1 VPVDGQVVSG
11 ESEVDQSLIT
21 GESLPVAV
29 GAGDFVST
37 GAINGNGAL
46 EVTATRVGDDS
57 MLSRIIAQ
65 VRDAQSSRVPIQR
78 LVDRVAALFVPA
90 VVAIAGVTFLGW
102 IRAGTSLPVATMN
115 AVAVLVIACP
125 CALGLATPAA
135 LMVGTGAA
143 ASRGILLRDAQ
154 ALETTRGVRTVV
166 FDKTGTLTVGRPQ
179 IQQVESIGSDEATL
193 LRWAASALLPSE
205 HPVARAVVGAAAAR
219 GLRTERPTA
228 FRALPGRGITA
239 RVEGEELLV
248 GNRRLMQEHGIDLGA
263 WTERAEA
270 WQADGLT
277 LTWVARQGVLAG
289 YLGTGDPIRPGASA
303 ALGRLRQRGIE
314 VVLLSGDSR
323 QAATRVARELG
334 IGRVLAE
341 VLPGDKAREIERLRE
356 TGRVAMV
363 GDGVNDAPALAA
375 ADLGFAMS
383 SGTDVAMHTAGIT
396 LMRPDPGLVV
406 DALDLA
412 RATTRTIRQN
422 LFWAFAYNVIGI
434 PLAALGWLS
443 PALAGGAMALSSLT
457 VVSNA
462 LRLRRWRPEQ

>member
-1 VPVDGQVVSG
+1 
-11 ESEVDQSLIT
+11 
-21 GESLPVAV
+21 
-29 GAGDFVST
+29 
-37 GAINGNGAL
+37 
-46 EVTATRVGDDS
+46 
-57 MLSRIIAQ
+57 
-65 VRDAQSSRVPIQR
+65 
-78 LVDRVAALFVPA
+78 
-90 VVAIAGVTFLGW
+90 
-102 IRAGTSLPVATMN
+102 
-115 AVAVLVIACP
+115 
-125 CALGLATPAA
+125 
-135 LMVGTGAA
+135 
-143 ASRGILLRDAQ
+143 
-154 ALETTRGVRTVV
+154 V

-179 IQQVESIGSDEATL
+179 IEQVESIGSDEATL
-193 LRWAASALLPSE
+193 LWWAASALLPSE

-239 RVEGEELLV
+239 RVAGEELLV
-248 GNRRLMQEHGIDLGA
+248 GNWRLMQEHGIDLGE
-263 WTERAEA
+263 WTKRSEA
-270 WQADGLT
+270 LQADGLS
-277 LTWVARQGVLAG
+277 LTWVARQGMLAG
-289 YLGTGDPIRPGASA
+289 YLATGDPIRPGASA
-303 ALGRLRQRGIE
+303 ALGRLRQRGTE
-314 VVLLSGDSR
+314 VVLLSGDTR

-375 ADLGFAMS
+375 ADIGFAMS
-383 SGTDVAMHTAGIT
+383 SGTDVAMHTAGVT

-462 LRLRRWRPEQ
+462 LRLRRWRPER